1 MHRYYFHLGKKAHS
15 RSLPP
20 ARCLWTRAPPPSS
33 VARPWGE
40 EEGRSAAPPPC
51 STGVERGGPSPTQ
64 GSTHSREGRSM
75 RWRASPG
82 RTRGGTSARRSQ
94 TKVRGG
100 YYGQKCCLAGLRTIC
115 NHFQILHVFPI
126 ILRRILHC
134 LPSPAGELPPFRV
147 LRLRLRRQR
156 GEGTRDGAHL
166 RGGGGAKAKGH
177 LVQGR
182 GGEFTMW
189 RLELFLVLLLLTRPC
204 TFSVRRFSAEVTE
217 IMQKKLQFS
226 TKKYNIW
233 FNS

>member
-1 MHRYYFHLGKKAHS
+1 MHRHYFHLGKNTHS

-40 EEGRSAAPPPC
+40 GEGRSAAAPPPC
-51 STGVERGGPSPTQ
+51 STGVERGGPSQTQ

-94 TKVRGG
+94 TKVRGDIMD
-100 YYGQKCCLAGLRTIC
+100 KDVVAELRTIW

-156 GEGTRDGAHL
+156 GEGTRDGAQL
-166 RGGGGAKAKGH
+166 RGGRGAKAKGH

-182 GGEFTMW
+182 GGELPCGGW
-189 RLELFLVLLLLTRPC
+189 SSFLGMFLHFRC
-204 TFSVRRFSAEVTE
+204 DGFE
-217 IMQKKLQFS
+217 QKPK
-226 TKKYNIW
+226 
-233 FNS
+233 